1 MPFLVTRH
9 SFLTTNTLKL
19 KTTHAQKLQ
28 ENESKV
34 LEHNQDIKSSQ
45 SLQEYKKN
53 SCSDWTNVEWHCK
66 SQ

>member
-9 SFLTTNTLKL
+9 CFLTANTLKL

-34 LEHNQDIKSSQ
+34 LEHNQDIKPSQ

>member
-1 MPFLVTRH
+1 
-9 SFLTTNTLKL
+9 LKL